1 MGRVEVGSIMVPRT
15 LSGPL
20 EAAVRSFPVVTIT
33 GPRQSGKTT
42 LLRCAFP
49 DYHYVNL
56 EAIDQRTIA
65 EEDPRGLIGRHIERG
80 IVIDEAQR
88 VPDLFSYVQT
98 IVDERR
104 TIGKVI
110 LSGSQHFLLLERI
123 TQSLA
128 GRAMVLHLHPFT
140 VAELPH
146 VLTDTVDNAVFNGM
160 YPPLHDR
167 RLDPATFYPTY
178 IQSYIERDVRS
189 VRNVGDLSTF
199 RRFLQLCAGRIGNL
213 LNLSA
218 LANELGVDHKTVRAW
233 LSVLEASFV
242 VFLLPPYHR
251 NYNKRVVKQPKL
263 YFYDTGLACSLLGL
277 ESAAQ
282 LTTHYLRGGIFE
294 NLVVSEYRKVVEHT
308 GRRPHMYFWRDNT
321 GTEVDLVVEHGSR
334 IEATEIKSGAT
345 LNQEFTRSLR
355 KFQTYSGIAPQRC
368 HLVYGGD
375 IEHAGE
381 SARAWSWRHLPD
393 WVEAVSR

>member
-1 MGRVEVGSIMVPRT
+1 MVART
-15 LSGPL
+15 LTTAL
-20 EAAVRSFPVVTIT
+20 ESAVRSFPVVTIT

-42 LLRCAFP
+42 LLRAAFP

-56 EAIDQRTIA
+56 EAVDQRRIA
-65 EEDPRGLIGRHIERG
+65 EEDPRGLIGRHLERG

-98 IVDERR
+98 IVDEQQ

-110 LSGSQHFLLLERI
+110 LSGSQHFLPLERI

-128 GRAMVLHLHPFT
+128 GRAMILHLHPFT
-140 VAELPH
+140 VLELPA
-146 VLTDTVDNAVFNGM
+146 VLGGQVDTAMLNGM

-167 RLDPATFYPTY
+167 KIDPAVFYPTY

-189 VRNVGDLSTF
+189 VRNVGDLSSF
-199 RRFLQLCAGRIGNL
+199 SRFLQLCAGRIGSL

-218 LANELGVDHKTVRAW
+218 LANETGVDHKTVRAW

-277 ESAAQ
+277 ESDHQ
-282 LTTHYLRGGIFE
+282 LPTHYLRGGIFE
-294 NLVVSEYRKVVEHT
+294 NFVVAEYRKIVEHS

-321 GTEVDLVVEHGSR
+321 GTEVDLVLEHGPDV
-334 IEATEIKSGAT
+334 AAVEIKSGAT
-345 LNQEFTRSLR
+345 LNREFTRTLR
-355 KFQTYSGIAPQRC
+355 RFQSYSGIAPERC
-368 HLVYGGD
+368 HLVYGGE

-381 SARAWSWRHLPD
+381 PARVWPWRHLPE
-393 WVEAVSR
+393 WVDAVSR

>member
-1 MGRVEVGSIMVPRT
+1 MVPRT
-15 LSGPL
+15 LAGAF
-20 EAAVRSFPVVTIT
+20 ETGVRSFPVVTVT

-42 LLRCAFP
+42 LLRAAFR

-56 EAIDQRTIA
+56 EAVDQRRIA

-98 IVDERR
+98 IVDEHD
-104 TIGKVI
+104 TLGKVI

-140 VAELPH
+140 VVELPH
-146 VLTDTVDNAVFNGM
+146 VLSEPVDKVVFNGM

-167 RLDPATFYPTY
+167 RIAPTIFYPTY
-178 IQSYIERDVRS
+178 MQSYVERDVRS

-199 RRFLQLCAGRIGNL
+199 SRFLQLCAGRIGSL

-242 VFLLPPYHR
+242 VFLLPSYHR

-277 ESAAQ
+277 ESEEQ
-282 LTTHYLRGGIFE
+282 LSTHYLRGGLFE
-294 NLVVSEYRKVVEHT
+294 NFVVAEYRKIVEHT
-308 GRRPHMYFWRDNT
+308 ARRPHMYFWRDST
-321 GTEVDLVVEHGSR
+321 GTEVDLVVERGPELS
-334 IEATEIKSGAT
+334 AVEIKSGAT
-345 LNQEFTRSLR
+345 LNPEFTRSLR
-355 KFQTYSGIAPQRC
+355 KFQEYSGIVPQRC
-368 HLVYGGD
+368 HLVYGG
-375 IEHAGE
+375 EMQHTGE
-381 SARAWSWRHLPD
+381 AARVWSWRHLPQ
-393 WVEAVSR
+393 WVDVVSG